1 MEKATVKFYG
11 IKCKAEIIE
20 DSFELFGK
28 NKFTTFLIGGY
39 SFFIMMA
46 NNMLS
51 YICMILGIKY
61 KSGLYLKIISEE
73 GEK

>member
-11 IKCKAEIIE
+11 IKCKAEITE

-28 NKFTTFLIGGY
+28 NKATTFLLGGY
-39 SFFIMMA
+39 SFFIMMS
-46 NNMLS
+46 NNVLS
-51 YICMILGIKY
+51 FICMILGIKY
-61 KSGLYLKIISEE
+61 KSGLYLGTIQEE